1 MKGKLLGKVGIILLA
16 ALILGVINL
25 PTETKAP
32 YVQWAPDYI
41 KEQKVHL
48 GLDLQGGAELDY
60 KIDLRK
66 VPQEDKASIVD
77 GVREVINKRVNGLG
91 VSEPNIFVS
100 EIAGESHIVVDLA
113 GVNID
118 QAKETIG
125 KTIQLEFKE
134 RKTTIDPNEKQEI
147 EKEAND
153 TLQRIKSGED
163 FALIGQEEE
172 QSNPE
177 KVTYSEVD
185 WKFRDEVNENIAEK
199 LFTLSAG
206 EYYSGT
212 IESSG
217 EYTVTPQGEFIE
229 LTGLNIVKLL
239 EKQEV
244 ERKITNERKV
254 FPSHLLISYA
264 GAQNADAAVTRTKE
278 EALARAQ
285 EVKGKLDAGG
295 DFAALA
301 NEYTDDPSNAGTK
314 GGVLSSPAGSGEYV
328 DAFEAGA
335 LALQKVGDVSAPIE
349 TPFGYHII
357 KADIVNEASEETK
370 KEEQI
375 KYAKIF
381 YSTVP
386 SDWQDTGLTGEHFVH
401 ANVQFN
407 QVYQPYVSIQFNA
420 EGGELF
426 AEITGRNVNKP
437 LAIFVGG
444 ELISAPNVNGKIIG
458 GQAQIEGNFSI
469 EEATNLARDLNT
481 GAIPAPIVLAGQY
494 TIGSTLGQ
502 EALDKS
508 LWAGIIGILLL
519 AVYMTVY
526 YRVPGFLSVVAL
538 AIYSI
543 ILIFLIESKLNTF
556 IAVII
561 AVSMFIFLMMKVLN
575 SKDNGWEKLLTSIL
589 AVFALFFIVFLLAN
603 PIVLT
608 LAGVAGVVLSI
619 GMAVDAN
626 VLIFER
632 IKEEIRDGRTLGSAI
647 DIGFD
652 RAWTSIRDSNFSSL
666 ITCAILFYFGSS
678 IIQGFAF
685 NLAAGILVSMFT
697 AVTITKA
704 FLKVLVGTRI
714 ANNAFLMGA
723 KEDHRKRRVLPIIK
737 NSKIWLGFSG
747 TLIAI
752 ALVGMTAFGLRL
764 GIDFTGGTL
773 MQLKFENEV
782 KQEDLKSG
790 LEEIGKNLGSETT
803 EEAVVEESTTPAVN
817 ATPDTES
824 TDTTET
830 SLTAVTEKIDFS
842 NASIIWSSDGYIVKS
857 KYISSEAHD
866 EILKKLK
873 EKFGDFEETRFTTVG
888 ATVGDTMKYKATLAL
903 MFALVAI
910 VLYIAFAF
918 RKIPRNVSPW
928 RFGLS
933 AILALA
939 HDIFIVVGIYSI
951 LGYFFNVEIDALF
964 ITALLTIL
972 GFSVHDTIVV
982 FDRIRENLKN
992 MSREVSFADVA
1003 NEALNQ
1009 TMARSLNT
1017 SISTLITLC
1026 ALLLLGSSSIFYFV
1040 LALVLGVIVGTYSSI
1055 FVASPV
1061 LVWWHNRSIGQKQ
1074 R

>member
-41 KEQKVHL
+41 KDQKVHL

-66 VPQEDKASIVD
+66 VPQEDKASIVE

-91 VSEPNIFVS
+91 VSEPNIFIS

-118 QAKETIG
+118 EAKATIG

-134 RKTTIDPNEKQEI
+134 RKTTIDPNEKLEI

-153 TLQRIKSGED
+153 TLQRVKNGED

-172 QSNPE
+172 QANPE

-199 LFTLSAG
+199 LFALSAE

-254 FPSHLLISYA
+254 FTSHILVSYS
-264 GAQNADAAVTRTKE
+264 GAQNAASTVTRTKE

-285 EVKGKLDAGG
+285 EAKGKIDAGG

-314 GGVLSSPAGSGEYV
+314 GGVLASPAGAGEYV

-407 QVYQPYVSIQFNA
+407 QVYQPYVSIQFNT
-420 EGGELF
+420 EGGDLF

-444 ELISAPNVNGKIIG
+444 ELISAPNVNSKIVG

-502 EALDKS
+502 EALNKS
-508 LWAGIIGILLL
+508 LWAGILGILLL
-519 AVYMTVY
+519 AIYMTVY
-526 YRVPGFLSVVAL
+526 YRVPGLLSVLAL
-538 AIYSI
+538 GIYSI
-543 ILIFLIESKLNTF
+543 ILIFLIQSKLNTF

-608 LAGVAGVVLSI
+608 LAGVAGVILSI

-697 AVTITKA
+697 AVTITKV
-704 FLKVLVGTRI
+704 FLKVLVGTKI
-714 ANNAFLMGA
+714 ANNAFLIGA
-723 KEDHRKRRVLPIIK
+723 KEDHRKRRILPVIK

-747 TLIAI
+747 ILIAI
-752 ALVGMTAFGLRL
+752 SFVGMTAFGLRL

-790 LEEIGKNLGSETT
+790 LEEIGKNLGTEATTT
-803 EEAVVEESTTPAVN
+803 ETAAEVN
-817 ATPDTES
+817 STPDTEA
-824 TDTTET
+824 TGNTEPA
-830 SLTAVTEKIDFS
+830 LTAVNEKVDFS
-842 NASIIWSSDGYIVKS
+842 NASIIWSNDGYIVKS

-866 EILKKLK
+866 EILKKLN
-873 EKFGDFEETRFTTVG
+873 ERFGNFEETRFTTVG

-903 MFALVAI
+903 IFALFAI

-933 AILALA
+933 AIVALA
-939 HDIFIVVGIYSI
+939 HDIFIVVGVYSI
-951 LGYFFNVEIDALF
+951 LGYLFNVELDALF

-1026 ALLLLGSSSIFYFV
+1026 ALLFLGSSSIFYFV

-1055 FVASPV
+1055 FVASPI
-1061 LVWWHNRSIGQKQ
+1061 LVWWHNRSMGQKQ